1 MITKLPM
8 LLVFVPIIVSIFI
21 YVTQRPRAN
30 LLAFA
35 VQAVLIGVYLQILG
49 RSDQISG
56 QLFLVGGWTLESG
69 IALKLDA
76 LSMAF
81 IGMAL
86 FIWTVVLFY
95 LWPDHHNDH
104 KFLFFFLFL
113 QGTFLGLLLVNDL
126 FSFFIFVEICT
137 ILISILVVYKKDGFS
152 LRAGM
157 YYLVINTMGMQ
168 AYVLGLV
175 FVYKMTGTLNW
186 DRATAILASIGPT
199 PGVIAGYVLM
209 MSGICVKAAFAPT
222 FNWLSRAH
230 GAAPAPISTL
240 LSALLVKAGLYGFIR
255 ISQLFGDLPLAGD
268 FFLYLGFATALSGT
282 FVAIAQKDIKQLLAS
297 STVSQVGLI
306 LIGVSQFGSPAY
318 YGGLVHMVAH
328 AGFKSVLFM
337 GAGLIINGYGGER
350 RLTDIRG
357 VRHRYPVMSLI
368 MGIAILSIIGTPF
381 LSGYPGKYII
391 GESLRGAPVLF
402 WLFQLLGL
410 GTMIYYL
417 KFAQIFLPEASPRR
431 VSQKPNLP
439 MAAGAALCIVLPYAY
454 GSLGTLLGLDLPVV
468 SLFSLEK
475 LIIWALS
482 AVVAVAFF
490 RSFIFSDYLTPL
502 MHRIREINV
511 PFYVTAYMFLS
522 LIAIMFVFTL

>member
-8 LLVFVPIIVSIFI
+8 LLIFIPIVVSILL
-21 YVTQRPRAN
+21 YVIEQPRVN
-30 LLAFA
+30 RLAFA
-35 VQAVLIGVYLQILG
+35 VQASLIAVYLQLL
-49 RSDQISG
+49 RVFDQLSG

-69 IALKLDA
+69 IALKVDS

-81 IGMAL
+81 IGMTL

-95 LWPDHHNDH
+95 LWPDFRNDH

-126 FSFFIFVEICT
+126 FSFFVFVEICT
-137 ILISILVVYKKDGFS
+137 ILISILVIFKKDGFS

-168 AYVLGLV
+168 AYVLGII
-175 FVYKMTGTLNW
+175 FVYKLTGSLNW
-186 DRATAILASIGPT
+186 DTAAVRLAEIGPT

-209 MSGICVKAAFAPT
+209 MAGICVKAAFAPT

-255 ISQLFGDLPLAGD
+255 ISQLFGTLPLAGS

-282 FVAIAQKDIKQLLAS
+282 IVAIAQKDIKQMLAS

-318 YGGLVHMVAH
+318 YGGLLHMVAH

-337 GAGLIINGYGGER
+337 GAGVIINGYDGER

-357 VRHRYPVMSLI
+357 VWHRYPVMSITML
-368 MGIAILSIIGTPF
+368 IAILSIIGTPF
-381 LSGYPGKYII
+381 LAGYPGKYIV
-391 GESLRGAPVLF
+391 GESLRGSPGLF
-402 WLFQLLGL
+402 WLFQFLGL
-410 GTMIYYL
+410 GTMVYYL
-417 KFAQIFLPEASPRR
+417 KFAQMFLPEKTPRLITR
-431 VSQKPNLP
+431 RPNLP
-439 MAAGAALCIVLPYAY
+439 MTASAALCVALPYVY
-454 GSLGTLLGLDLPVV
+454 GQLGSLLGLSLPGVN
-468 SLFSLEK
+468 LFSLEK
-475 LIIWALS
+475 IIIWSVSMVLGIL
-482 AVVAVAFF
+482 FF
-490 RSFIFSDYLTPL
+490 RSLIYNDYLTPFL
-502 MHRIREINV
+502 HRIREINV

-522 LIAIMFVFTL
+522 LIAIMFLFTF